1 MHSTNDIEREVEHQ
15 RASVESTLDALKERM
30 SFDKLANDLAPE
42 EVRDAIGVASARL
55 RENPIAVGL
64 IGLGL
69 AWLVFGGKRSDDDDW
84 DDVEDY
90 DRDGVYGD
98 PRVRRSYPG
107 AAAYDPYQ
115 APSSQGADADGV
127 LDKAGKAAKDA
138 ADRVGQTAHDVRDR
152 VGQAAHDLGDRLS
165 GVASAVGD
173 KLSGAGEA
181 VADAA
186 DKGKRRLSRAGEGIA
201 SHTPDGRQIRQA
213 SRRARNGVADA
224 IENQPL
230 LAGAAVA
237 VLGAAIAAAL
247 PSTRAERRAFA
258 EPRENLFREG
268 RRVARD
274 LRDQAEEAAKAGLD
288 AAKSKAE
295 EEGLTL
301 RDQDGRSLAERAEAV
316 AKAGLEGARDATERA
331 MDDKSQD
338 AKSDQAKDETKSDGA
353 KSAKKSDTLK
363 PEPAGAL

>member
-1 MHSTNDIEREVEHQ
+1 MHSTNDIEREVENQ

-69 AWLVFGGKRSDDDDW
+69 AWLVFGGKGSDDDW
-84 DDVEDY
+84 DDEDY

-115 APSSQGADADGV
+115 ASSSQGAEAEGV
-127 LDKAGKAAKDA
+127 LDKAGKVAHDA
-138 ADRVGQTAHDVRDR
+138 AERVGQTAHDVRDR
-152 VGQAAHDLGDRLS
+152 VGQVAHDIGDRLS

-181 VADAA
+181 VAGVAG
-186 DKGKRRLSRAGEGIA
+186 KGKRRLSRAGEGIA

-237 VLGAAIAAAL
+237 ILGAAIAAAL
-247 PSTRAERRAFA
+247 PSTRTERRAFA
-258 EPRENLFREG
+258 EPRETLLREG

-288 AAKSKAE
+288 AARSKAE
-295 EEGLTL
+295 EEGLSL

-316 AKAGLEGARDATERA
+316 AKAGLEAARDATEQAVEAR
-331 MDDKSQD
+331 SQE
-338 AKSDQAKDETKSDGA
+338 AGSDQAKDATKSG
-353 KSAKKSDTLK
+353 KKSDTLK
-363 PEPAGAL
+363 PEHAGAI